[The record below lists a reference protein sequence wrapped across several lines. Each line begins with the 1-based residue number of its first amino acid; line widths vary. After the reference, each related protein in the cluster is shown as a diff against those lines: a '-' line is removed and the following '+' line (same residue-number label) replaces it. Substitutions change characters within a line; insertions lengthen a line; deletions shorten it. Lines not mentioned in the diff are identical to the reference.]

1 MLPGDA
7 NPGGNVHGGTLMK
20 LADNAGGMCA
30 MRHARSRVVS
40 VLLDS
45 MSFKHP
51 VHVGEVVTAVAE
63 VTWTGR
69 TSIETEINITA
80 ENVISGEVRHI
91 STAYLVCVAT
101 DAAGRPREVPPV
113 PVVTPEDRERWAQAE
128 ARRTHRLSR

>member
-7 NPGGNVHGGTLMK
+7 NPGGNIHGGTLMK

-30 MRHARSRVVS
+30 ARHARSRVVT

-45 MSFKHP
+45 MSFKSP
-51 VHVGEVVTAVAE
+51 VYVGEVVTAVAE

-69 TSIETEINITA
+69 TSIEMEVNITA
-80 ENVISGEVRHI
+80 ENVGRGEIRHI

-101 DAAGRPREVPPV
+101 DDAGVPREVPPL
-113 PVVTPEDRERWAQAE
+113 PLVTTQDRERWVQAE
-128 ARRTHRLSR
+128 ARRAQRLSR